1 MASQHDLC
9 FRKKSF
15 PGCISVQTLATIKEE
30 SCTGSKP
37 WWHKG
42 YDEIDASGTT
52 VQCTFQRLVSN
63 AEGSQE
69 LIKIANKKD
78 INSLLHDFIQLEL
91 GRGLG
96 IIKNHSTIHAQQLGN
111 VASARALSSK
121 STEEKQQW
129 LEEIEASAPDL
140 SRVLRRYIGLFGL
153 GRSTKG
159 REALE
164 YYSLT
169 GDPNPRTRTHIK
181 QQLSMARRGS
191 SVTQTSRGG
200 SVSEQGLSRQ

>member
-1 MASQHDLC
+1 M
-9 FRKKSF
+9 
-15 PGCISVQTLATIKEE
+15 QTLATVKEE

-42 YDEIDASGTT
+42 YDGVDASGTT

-69 LIKIANKKD
+69 LIKMANKKD

-191 SVTQTSRGG
+191 LVTQTSRGG
-200 SVSEQGLSRQ
+200 GVSEQGLSRQ

>member
-1 MASQHDLC
+1 MD
-9 FRKKSF
+9 
-15 PGCISVQTLATIKEE
+15 
-30 SCTGSKP
+30 
-37 WWHKG
+37 
-42 YDEIDASGTT
+42 IDILMWNNGVNPLHPPMGDGKIFGQLQGPETT
-52 VQCTFQRLVSN
+52 VATGGWAVYGNSWNKSQKWVMKWKGAS

-69 LIKIANKKD
+69 LIKMANKKD

-200 SVSEQGLSRQ
+200 GVSEQGLSRQ